1 MKTTTTFR
9 SKVFKRA
16 HEIMKST
23 GKNFAVCLS
32 KAWAVYRL
40 AKRMTKENVQ
50 FAFEKKD
57 GTLKK
62 VVGTLKSIENHIKGT
77 GKENY
82 KAFPYWDVSANRFGS
97 FKVENLI
104 TVY

>member
-1 MKTTTTFR
+1 MKTTFR

-40 AKRMTKENVQ
+40 AKKLTKGAVK
-50 FAFEKKD
+50 FSFEKKD
-57 GTLKK
+57 GSLKTAI
-62 VVGTLKSIENHIKGT
+62 GTLKSIERHIKGT
-77 GKENY
+77 GAENN
-82 KAFPYWDVSANRFGS
+82 KTLAYWDIQANAFRS
-97 FKVENLI
+97 FIITNLI

>member
-1 MKTTTTFR
+1 MKTTINFR

-16 HEIMKST
+16 HEIMKAT
-23 GKNFAVCLS
+23 GKSFAVCLS

-40 AKRMTKENVQ
+40 AKRMTRESVS

-62 VVGTLKSIENHIKGT
+62 VTGTLKAIENHINGR
-77 GKENY
+77 GKENF
-82 KAFPYWDVSANRFGS
+82 KVLPYWDVKADRFGS